1 LYIKIALLF
10 KGTVSK
16 DCDGSDLVVLVVTP
30 AALLVVAGEKVAVA
44 TTMEVGSN
52 VQQPLQNHV

>member
-1 LYIKIALLF
+1 MKMLLF

-16 DCDGSDLVVLVVTP
+16 DCYEPDLVVLVVSP

-44 TTMEVGSN
+44 TTMEVRTN
-52 VQQPLQNHV
+52 VQQPLGNQIYH